1 MFEEGFDPASFRDPS
16 GRVYIRDGRVFRTV
30 MPCAS
35 DDYKYVKSSGLIE
48 ELEREGLIVESK
60 QIDPAT
66 LGEEAAGA
74 CNVIEHPRLPFISY
88 PYEWSFPA
96 LKTAGL
102 MFLDIQLR
110 ALAKGVTL
118 SDASAYNVQFVGPKP
133 IFIDRLSFRRY
144 EEGEFWLGHKQFCEQ
159 FLNPLLLRSI
169 FGIPHNQWYRGAQE
183 GIASEDLVRLLPWR
197 RKLNWKILTNVVL
210 PVTFQ
215 KKATKELIAEQAKSY
230 KKRKLPLVTFRR
242 ILKSLKEWIS
252 GLKPADT
259 GKSVWS
265 DYAKTHSYSSEELE
279 HKRKFVSNFIESLKP
294 KLVGDLGTNIGD
306 YAAVALKAGAEY
318 VIGLDYDQKALE
330 IAFSRAQEERLQ
342 YLPLFLDAAN
352 PTPDQGWAQKERKG
366 LSHRLAADA
375 ILALAFT
382 HHLAIGRNIPLSELL
397 NWLTSLAPNGVIE
410 FVPKSDPMI
419 KYMLNF
425 REDIFQDYTEERF
438 LSYLESVANI
448 VETEVV
454 SSTGRR
460 LIRYTRR

>member
-1 MFEEGFDPASFRDPS
+1 MLKEGLDPASFRDPS

-35 DDYKYVKSSGLIE
+35 DDFEYVESTGIIE
-48 ELEREGLIVESK
+48 ELQRESLIVESK
-60 QIDPAT
+60 QVDPAI

-74 CNVIEHPRLPFISY
+74 CYLIEHPRLPFISY

-96 LKTAGL
+96 LKTASL

-110 ALAKGVTL
+110 ALAKGVNL
-118 SDASAYNVQFVGPKP
+118 SDASAYNIQFVGPKP
-133 IFIDRLSFRRY
+133 IFIDRLSFKRY
-144 EEGEFWLGHKQFCEQ
+144 QEGEFWLGHKQFCEQ

-169 FGIPHNQWYRGAQE
+169 FGIPHNSWYRGALE
-183 GIASEDLVRLLPWR
+183 GITSDDLVGLLPWR
-197 RKLNWKILTNVVL
+197 RKFTWKILTNVVL

-215 KKATKELIAEQAKSY
+215 KKATKELVAEQANSY

-242 ILKSLKEWIS
+242 ILESLKEWIS

-265 DYAKTHSYSSEELE
+265 DYAKTHSYSTEELE
-279 HKRKFVSNFIESLKP
+279 HKTKFVSHFIESSKP

-306 YAAVALKAGAEY
+306 YAAVALNAGAAF
-318 VIGLDYDQKALE
+318 VIGFDYDQKALE

-352 PTPDQGWAQKERKG
+352 PTPDQGWAQRERKG
-366 LSHRLAADA
+366 LSSRLAADA
-375 ILALAFT
+375 ILVLAFT
-382 HHLAIGRNIPLSELL
+382 HHLAIGRNIPLPELL

-410 FVPKSDPMI
+410 FVPKSDPMV
-419 KYMLNF
+419 KYMLSF

-438 LSYLESVANI
+438 LSSLEAIARI
-448 VETEVV
+448 VETEEV
-454 SSTGRR
+454 SSSGRR

>member
-16 GRVYIRDGRVFRTV
+16 GRVYIRDESVFRTV
-30 MPCAS
+30 MPRAS
-35 DDYKYVKSSGLIE
+35 DDFNYVNSTGLIE

-60 QIDPAT
+60 NVDLTI
-66 LGEEAAGA
+66 LGDKIVGA
-74 CNVIEHPRLPFISY
+74 CYVIEHPRLPFISY
-88 PYEWSFPA
+88 PYEWSFSA
-96 LKTAGL
+96 LKAAGL

-144 EEGEFWLGHKQFCEQ
+144 QHGEFWLGHKQFCEQ
-159 FLNPLLLRSI
+159 FLNPLLLRSL
-169 FGIPHNQWYRGAQE
+169 FGIPHNSWYRGAPE
-183 GIASEDLVRLLPWR
+183 GISSDDLVSLLPWK
-197 RKLNWKILTNVVL
+197 RKLTWKILTNVVL

-215 KKATKELIAEQAKSY
+215 KKATKELVVEQAKSY

-242 ILKSLKEWIS
+242 MLESLKEWIS

-265 DYAKTHSYSSEELE
+265 DYAKTHSYSTEELE
-279 HKRKFVSNFIESLKP
+279 HKRKFVSHFIESLKP
-294 KLVGDLGTNIGD
+294 KLVGDFGTNIGD

-318 VIGLDYDQKALE
+318 VIGFDYDQKALE
-330 IAFSRAQEERLQ
+330 IAFSRAQEKKLQ

-366 LSHRLAADA
+366 LSNRLAADA

-382 HHLAIGRNIPLSELL
+382 HHLAIGRNIPLQELSI
-397 NWLTSLAPNGVIE
+397 WLTSLAPNGIIE
-410 FVPKSDPMI
+410 FVPKSDPMV

-438 LSYLESVANI
+438 LSYLEEVANV

-454 SSTGRR
+454 SSSGRR
-460 LIRYTRR
+460 LIRYTRQ

>member
-1 MFEEGFDPASFRDPS
+1 MFEEGLDPASFRDPS
-16 GRVYIRDGRVFRTV
+16 GQVYIQDGRVFRTV

-35 DDYKYVKSSGLIE
+35 DDFKYVKSTGLIE

-60 QIDPAT
+60 NVNPAI
-66 LGEEAAGA
+66 LRDKIAGA
-74 CNVIEHPRLPFISY
+74 CYVIEHPRLPFISY

-96 LKTAGL
+96 LKTASL
-102 MFLDIQLR
+102 MFLDIHLR
-110 ALAKGVTL
+110 ALGKGVTL

-144 EEGEFWLGHKQFCEQ
+144 QEGEFWLGHKQFCEQ

-197 RKLNWKILTNVVL
+197 RKLTWKILTNVVL

-215 KKATKELIAEQAKSY
+215 KKATKELVVEQAKSY
-230 KKRKLPLVTFRR
+230 KNRKLPLVTFRR
-242 ILKSLKEWIS
+242 ILESLKEWIS

-265 DYAKTHSYSSEELE
+265 DYAKTHSYSFEEVR
-279 HKRKFVSNFIESLKP
+279 HKNQFIFNFIEACKP
-294 KLVGDLGTNIGD
+294 KLVFDLGSNTGD

-318 VIGLDYDQKALE
+318 VIGFDYDQKALE
-330 IAFSRAQEERLQ
+330 IAFSRAQEEKLE

-352 PTPDQGWAQKERKG
+352 PTPDQGWAQRERRG

-382 HHLAIGRNIPLSELL
+382 HHLAIGRNIPLPELL

-410 FVPKSDPMI
+410 FVPKSDPMV
-419 KYMLNF
+419 KYMLSF

-438 LSYLESVANI
+438 LSSLEAIARI
-448 VETEVV
+448 VETEEV
-454 SSTGRR
+454 SSSGRR

>member
-1 MFEEGFDPASFRDPS
+1 MDPASFRDPS

-35 DDYKYVKSSGLIE
+35 EDFNYVKSTGLIE
-48 ELEREGLIVESK
+48 ELEREGLIVESI

-66 LGEEAAGA
+66 LGEEAIGA
-74 CNVIEHPRLPFISY
+74 CYVMEHPRLPFISY
-88 PYEWSFPA
+88 PYEWSFQA
-96 LKTAGL
+96 LKTASL

-118 SDASAYNVQFVGPKP
+118 SDASAYNIQFVGPKP

-144 EEGEFWLGHKQFCEQ
+144 QEGEFWLGHKQFCEQ

-183 GIASEDLVRLLPWR
+183 GIASEDLVRLLPWK
-197 RKLNWKILTNVVL
+197 RKLTWKILTNVVL

-215 KKATKELIAEQAKSY
+215 KKATKELVAEQAKSY
-230 KKRKLPLVTFRR
+230 KNRKLPLVTFRR
-242 ILKSLKEWIS
+242 ILESLKEWIS

-279 HKRKFVSNFIESLKP
+279 HKRKFVSIFIESLKP
-294 KLVGDLGTNIGD
+294 KLVWDLGTNIGD

-318 VIGLDYDQKALE
+318 VIGFDYDQKALE
-330 IAFSRAQEERLQ
+330 IAFSRAQEEKLE

-352 PTPDQGWAQKERKG
+352 PTPDQGWAQRERKG
-366 LSHRLAADA
+366 LSRRLAANA

-382 HHLAIGRNIPLSELL
+382 HHLAIGRNIPLSGLL
-397 NWLTSLAPNGVIE
+397 KWLISLAPHGVVE
-410 FVPKSDPMI
+410 FVPKSDPMV
-419 KYMLNF
+419 KYMLSF

-438 LSYLESVANI
+438 LSSLEAVARI
-448 VETEVV
+448 VETEEV
-454 SSTGRR
+454 SSSGRR

>member
-1 MFEEGFDPASFRDPS
+1 MFKEGLDPASFRDPG
-16 GRVYIRDGRVFRTV
+16 GRVHIRNGRVFRTV

-35 DDYKYVKSSGLIE
+35 DDFKYVESTGIIE
-48 ELEREGLIVESK
+48 ELQRESLIVESK
-60 QIDPAT
+60 QVDPAI
-66 LGEEAAGA
+66 LGEEAAEA
-74 CNVIEHPRLPFISY
+74 CYLIEHPRLPFISY

-96 LKTAGL
+96 LKSASL

-110 ALAKGVTL
+110 ALAKGVSL
-118 SDASAYNVQFVGPKP
+118 SDASAYNIQFVGPKP
-133 IFIDRLSFRRY
+133 IFIDRLSFKRY
-144 EEGEFWLGHKQFCEQ
+144 QEGEFWLGHKQFCDQ

-169 FGIPHNQWYRGAQE
+169 FGIPHNSWYRGALE
-183 GIASEDLVRLLPWR
+183 GITSEDLVSLLPWR

-215 KKATKELIAEQAKSY
+215 KKASKELVAEQAKSY

-242 ILKSLKEWIS
+242 ILEGLKEWIS
-252 GLKPADT
+252 GLRPADT

-279 HKRKFVSNFIESLKP
+279 HKRKFVSNFIKSLKP
-294 KLVGDLGTNIGD
+294 RLVWDLGTNIGD

-318 VIGLDYDQKALE
+318 VIGFDYDQKALE
-330 IAFSRAQEERLQ
+330 IAFSRAQEEKLA

-352 PTPDQGWAQKERKG
+352 PTPDQGWAQRERRG
-366 LSHRLAADA
+366 LCGRLVADA

-382 HHLAIGRNIPLSELL
+382 HHLAIGRNIPLPELL
-397 NWLTSLAPNGVIE
+397 NWLTSLAPDGVIE

-425 REDIFQDYTEERF
+425 REDIFQNYTEEQF
-438 LSYLESVANI
+438 LSCVESVAN
-448 VETEVV
+448 VLETQVV
-454 SSTGRR
+454 SSSGRR
-460 LIRYTRR
+460 LIRYTRL